1 MAVPTSPNQNLSHL
15 RLFISQL
22 HLQMAGAK
30 STGPRERQENRGRAE
45 DHLAT
50 PSLAQGGQLQDGGL
64 VAGAGGQGK
73 KQEDEQ
79 EKQVEEQVDHS
90 WQVLLLGRDPPP
102 PSLSLGGT
110 WPPSH
115 WLAVGGKVCAASY
128 CVSSLST
135 CAGWTRT
142 RCTPLPPPPHLLLS
156 LTMLMLLLSV
166 LPTWT
171 SQKQQPALQL
181 HT

>member
-1 MAVPTSPNQNLSHL
+1 MCHL
-15 RLFISQL
+15 RLYIFQL

-30 STGPRERQENRGRAE
+30 STGPRERQENRGGAE
-45 DHLAT
+45 NHLAT
-50 PSLAQGGQLQDGGL
+50 PSLAQGGQLQDRGV
-64 VAGAGGQGK
+64 VAGAGGQGY

-128 CVSSLST
+128 CVSSSST

-156 LTMLMLLLSV
+156 LTMLLLLTV

-171 SQKQQPALQL
+171 SQKQQPALQTAS
-181 HT
+181 HVI